1 MKKKQ
6 LSTNRDTKSPK
17 QKKTHS
23 HHFEK
28 KYA

>member
-17 QKKTHS
+17 QKKTQLPS
-23 HHFEK
+23 LRK